1 MRLGSWLLVVLRISV
16 GKPQYVSEPRGLA
29 VVTLPGPVAS
39 RRWAGGRRL
48 QNRSV
53 FRELEGET
61 QLSSGASE
69 MAVSGQE
76 KLTSPSSGLGSY
88 CPRFAEEKT
97 DGQSLSPTAFP
108 VLPVARAMAPC
119 RGALHP
125 PRQVPKGRPPVLSTQ
140 WAMEPEPLGRRA
152 TSDSPD
158 VRGLSPACVCSR
170 CSIDALPTTKF
181 TD

>member
-1 MRLGSWLLVVLRISV
+1 MLRISV
-16 GKPQYVSEPRGLA
+16 GKPQEVSEPRGLA

-39 RRWAGGRRL
+39 RRWAGGHRL
-48 QNRSV
+48 QNCSV

-61 QLSSGASE
+61 QLTSGASE
-69 MAVSGQE
+69 MAVSGEE

-119 RGALHP
+119 HGALHP
-125 PRQVPKGRPPVLSTQ
+125 PRRVPKEGTLVRLASLVLLLAGPVCGS
-140 WAMEPEPLGRRA
+140 LGQTA
-152 TSDSPD
+152 GPQHT
-158 VRGLSPACVCSR
+158 VGYGA
-170 CSIDALPTTKF
+170 
-181 TD
+181 